1 MERMGSSLKRPR
13 LQNADEAAEEV
24 HDLVKLVHRRAGDV
38 QEFLTHLKTKEDE
51 LAKAL
56 EKLHNAET
64 LLEQFRASS
73 RAMQADRNQNPAIK
87 REDTSVDAVD
97 NQTPSREVRH
107 VRASPSSAKKSAAAN
122 SPSKASS
129 RAKQGDRNQKR
140 EDTSL
145 NAVNNQT
152 PSREVP
158 HVRASPSLAKKS
170 AAAES
175 PSTHPTKTSGG
186 ASASRPVDLG
196 PSSADR
202 GKKKSSKRASGVE
215 ENSKKA
221 KGAVQREYVDLISM
235 IRNQSKPTKLDV
247 AFPVYVPN
255 HHKRKP
261 RSLVMSP
268 AIDHLCATSAL
279 DGVVNFWQI
288 TQDKAFG
295 LNLSHNV
302 DCISPGQRRWPE
314 DLAWHPHG
322 ETLFAV
328 YTADGGPQ
336 IGIIKTS
343 KAKSGNKPRFLED
356 KPHEKGIINTI
367 EFMPWSNGSQF
378 VTGGCDHGVVLWTE
392 TEKKWHPRL
401 LHRTLHSS
409 AVTGVGGIPNKN
421 FVISSG
427 MDKRVFA
434 IDPSHG
440 RSTFAHQLESKALGV
455 APNPADCNLV
465 MVQTGTPGQQ
475 LRLFD
480 IRVQRTELHC
490 FGWKQLAGDAQSGY
504 ISQSWSPDGLYCA
517 SGSTDPKIHV
527 FDIRYNSKEPVQTF
541 DAHQKRVFKAAWH
554 PSLPLM
560 LSISSDLFIGIHKIF

>member
-1 MERMGSSLKRPR
+1 MERMGSSLKRPS

-64 LLEQFRASS
+64 LLEQFRA
-73 RAMQADRNQNPAIK
+73 K
-87 REDTSVDAVD
+87 
-97 NQTPSREVRH
+97 VRH

-122 SPSKASS
+122 NPSKASS

-186 ASASRPVDLG
+186 ASASRLVDLG

-235 IRNQSKPTKLDV
+235 IRSQTKPTKLDV
-247 AFPVYVPN
+247 AFTVYVPN

-268 AIDHLCATSAL
+268 TIDHLCATSAL

-343 KAKSGNKPRFLED
+343 KAKSGIKPRFLED

-440 RSTFAHQLESKALGV
+440 RSTFAHQLEIKALGV

-465 MVQTGTPGQQ
+465 MVQTRSVFFELANPSYYVCKLNLTNFAFV
-475 LRLFD
+475 LF
-480 IRVQRTELHC
+480 
-490 FGWKQLAGDAQSGY
+490 A
-504 ISQSWSPDGLYCA
+504 
-517 SGSTDPKIHV
+517 
-527 FDIRYNSKEPVQTF
+527 
-541 DAHQKRVFKAAWH
+541 
-554 PSLPLM
+554 
-560 LSISSDLFIGIHKIF
+560 SISF